1 MAKTRLNR
9 KGQVVPKNANQRK
22 AQERSDSKRF
32 RKEADHGTKKR
43 PRNY

>member
-1 MAKTRLNR
+1 MAQTRLNR

-22 AQERSDSKRF
+22 EQDKRPSKRI
-32 RKEADHGTKKR
+32 RKEADHDTKKH